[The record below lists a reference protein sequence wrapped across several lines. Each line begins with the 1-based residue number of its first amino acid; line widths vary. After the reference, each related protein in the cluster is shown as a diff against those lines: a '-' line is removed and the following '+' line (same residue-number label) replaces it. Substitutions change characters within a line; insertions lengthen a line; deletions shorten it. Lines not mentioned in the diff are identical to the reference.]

1 MAYQSEIE
9 KLEQRYEENPKQWF
23 AALADAYRKE
33 GSLDLALDYVRGGL
47 EMRPNYASGY
57 IVLGRCLVE
66 KGHYAEAAE
75 AFEQVLQ
82 LDAENIIALK
92 SLGEIAELQSDF
104 VGAKSW
110 LQRLLEVD
118 PMNED
123 ARESLERVTQ
133 AAAAP
138 PPQPVAAREEPSVAA
153 EEIASAPEARPTAE
167 PGAAWAA
174 EALGRPLESAPPV
187 EPADERVEPVGL
199 EAPPAEEEPFRIE
212 QFETEQPFGVGATA
226 GDAGIERFDIDK
238 DEDRDLG
245 QGPATPIESV
255 ELEEPPVAA
264 FGDVQDMERE
274 PIEVEH
280 LDVGTFDDEL
290 AWGTGDQLSHEISAE
305 DVGEAV
311 EQREDLAPAVEFM
324 EPAHE
329 EGESETAEEPV
340 DFGALQ
346 AIPVIDEDMLAERA
360 VEEPPPP
367 AEEEVLGAEEE
378 EGWAAEAVPAMPV
391 DTVAPEIPD
400 EYRMEELVEETV
412 EEPVP
417 AAELELP
424 EGVLPDEAAP
434 EVEGFEPEAD
444 LPLIMPDEEEAPA
457 EAEPQPVVTETMA
470 EVYAQQ
476 GLLPEARD
484 TYERLLQRRPDD
496 PVLKAR
502 LAELEARAR
511 SAAGKQHASRYLAL
525 ETGGPGAVAFLQ
537 QVFAGEAVEDLA
549 PPEVPT
555 EPVSVLDD
563 SESATSPLQSAF
575 GAETEE
581 EDAAE
586 APGSPTVPAP
596 DEVSLSSV
604 FGEPVV
610 PNAPAEPGGTPGP
623 APPLPGGVSFDEFYG
638 QAKGEVPEDA
648 EEAPPPR
655 ASGGEVSD
663 DEFKDWLEGLK
674 S

>member
-66 KGHYAEAAE
+66 KNEYVEAAQ

-104 VGAKSW
+104 VGAKRW

-123 ARESLERVTQ
+123 ARVSLERVIQ

-138 PPQPVAAREEPSVAA
+138 RPQPAAPEEPVAA
-153 EEIASAPEARPTAE
+153 EEIARAPEAMPPAE
-167 PGAAWAA
+167 PAAAWAA
-174 EALGRPLESAPPV
+174 EALGRPLESAPSV
-187 EPADERVEPVGL
+187 EPADM
-199 EAPPAEEEPFRIE
+199 EAPPGEEEPFRIE
-212 QFETEQPFGVGATA
+212 QFETEQPFGIGAA
-226 GDAGIERFDIDK
+226 VGDAGAELFEIDK
-238 DEDRDLG
+238 DEDQVLG
-245 QGPATPIESV
+245 EGPAAPVESV

-264 FGDVQDMERE
+264 FGDVQQMEQG
-274 PIEVEH
+274 PLEVEH

-290 AWGTGDQLSHEISAE
+290 AWDTGDRLSQEIA
-305 DVGEAV
+305 DEAV
-311 EQREDLAPAVEFM
+311 VEEVEHRDDLASAVEFM
-324 EPAHE
+324 EPVHE
-329 EGESETAEEPV
+329 EAERETVEEPV

-346 AIPVIDEDMLAERA
+346 AIPLMSEEMLAEHA
-360 VEEPPPP
+360 LEQP
-367 AEEEVLGAEEE
+367 AEEGGSPEY
-378 EGWAAEAVPAMPV
+378 EAPDV
-391 DTVAPEIPD
+391 PD
-400 EYRMEELVEETV
+400 EYLMEEPIADTV

-417 AAELELP
+417 EDALP
-424 EGVLPDEAAP
+424 EEPAP
-434 EVEGFEPEAD
+434 AEEEFELAPD

-476 GLLPEARD
+476 GLLPEARE
-484 TYERLLQRRPDD
+484 TYERLLERRPDD

-502 LAELEARAR
+502 LAELNARAR
-511 SAAGKQHASRYLAL
+511 SVARKQHVSRYSAL
-525 ETGGPGAVAFLQ
+525 ETGGPPAVAFLQ
-537 QVFAGEAVEDLA
+537 QVFAGEAVDDLV
-549 PPEVPT
+549 PPALP
-555 EPVSVLDD
+555 EPEPDD
-563 SESATSPLQSAF
+563 GETATSPLQSAF

-604 FGEPVV
+604 FGEPEP
-610 PNAPAEPGGTPGP
+610 PNAPGSGEAPRA
-623 APPLPGGVSFDEFYG
+623 APPPPGGVSFDEFYG
-638 QAKGEVPEDA
+638 RAKEEQLEDA
-648 EEAPPPR
+648 EGAPRLRP
-655 ASGGEVSD
+655 SGGEGSN

-674 S
+674 G